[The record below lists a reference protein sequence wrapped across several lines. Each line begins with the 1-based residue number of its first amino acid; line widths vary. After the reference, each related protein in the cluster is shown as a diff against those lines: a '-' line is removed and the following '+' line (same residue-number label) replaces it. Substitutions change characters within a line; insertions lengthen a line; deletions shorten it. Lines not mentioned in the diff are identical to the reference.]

1 MATPISR
8 NGGGFGAR
16 PPLSSPPPSYA
27 AASPSAFSATP
38 TYAELPNRGDADSL
52 LADELAGAGDFG
64 ELGAAD
70 GDNARDGSGGGG
82 GGGGACATCE
92 RLPPW
97 ARVGLLATLVASVL
111 GAFVGL
117 LFGSGGGAVGDGN
130 GPAGPRTR
138 PVAVNTWFAT
148 STSAA
153 YALLA
158 NGSSALDAAELGCQA
173 CEDAR
178 CDGTVGWGGS
188 PDSTGETTLDA
199 LIMDGASM
207 DVGAVGDLRRVR
219 HAIAAARKVLH
230 YTTHTLLAG
239 EAATD
244 FSVMMGLAEQDLH
257 SQESI
262 YAFGNWTAN
271 SCQPNYVQ
279 NVVNGNS
286 SCPPWT
292 PIPTP
297 SYTPVARAAAAAA
310 RAARTAD
317 AAGASPLAGAAG
329 AAGAAPSGRK
339 RPVPASE
346 RDHDT
351 VGLCTLD
358 LAGNVAVGVSSNGA
372 NHKVAGR
379 IGDAPIVGAGGYA
392 SNEAGCAAATG
403 DGDITMRFLPAYT
416 AVENMRRGMEPA
428 AACADA
434 VRRIARFYST
444 FELGLVCLGANGEI
458 GAASHG
464 WTFTYCSATP
474 DSNGVAICTKV
485 PPMDGSAVAED
496 GGLLARLR
504 RGAAGALRSAARLL
518 SS

>member
-8 NGGGFGAR
+8 NGGGFSAR
-16 PPLSSPPPSYA
+16 PPLSSPYA
-27 AASPSAFSATP
+27 ATPSSFSASP
-38 TYAELPNRGDADSL
+38 TYAQLPPTNGGDADSA
-52 LADELAGAGDFG
+52 LADELAGGGDFG
-64 ELGAAD
+64 EL
-70 GDNARDGSGGGG
+70 SGGGGGGGGGGGADG

-97 ARVGLLATLVASVL
+97 ARIGLLAALVASVL

-117 LFGSGGGAVGDGN
+117 LFGSGAGGAGDGG
-130 GPAGPRTR
+130 GPAVARTR
-138 PVAVNTWFAT
+138 PVAVNTWFETTT
-148 STSAA
+148 STAFG
-153 YALLA
+153 LLA

-199 LIMDGASM
+199 LIMDGSSM

-239 EAATD
+239 EAATN

-257 SQESI
+257 SQESVW
-262 YAFGNWTAN
+262 AFGNWTAQA
-271 SCQPNYVQ
+271 CQPNFVQ
-279 NVVNGNS
+279 NVLSGNS

-297 SYTPVARAAAAAA
+297 SYTPVARAAAVKV
-310 RAARTAD
+310 
-317 AAGASPLAGAAG
+317 AGAAAG
-329 AAGAAPSGRK
+329 AAVAPGAAAPSGRS

-358 LAGNVAVGVSSNGA
+358 LAGNLAVGVSSNGA

-403 DGDITMRFLPAYT
+403 DGDITMRFLPAYQ
-416 AVENMRRGMEPA
+416 AVENMRRGMAPA
-428 AACADA
+428 EACADA
-434 VRRIARFYST
+434 VRRIAKFYAV
-444 FELGLVCLGANGEI
+444 FELGLVCLGADGEI

-464 WTFTYCSATP
+464 WTFTFCSASP
-474 DSNGVAICTKV
+474 DSAGQAVCTKV
-485 PPMDGSAVAED
+485 PPMASSSGGWLESWRRAVAS
-496 GGLLARLR
+496 
-504 RGAAGALRSAARLL
+504 ALRSAANAMLR
-518 SS
+518 